1 MPFVKRGRQFRKLDR
16 FFILALYAVLC
27 FGLNSVQAQVVIVPS
42 RSQKPVKAKTRPKP
56 PIRKTAVSAALGR
69 SEKAPAAAK
78 PAAPA
83 GEPLRG
89 IASSLGFAIV
99 KPPMENVAAG
109 NKPAV
114 ETPPPAV
121 SNVEPE
127 KSDEKIPEPPNG
139 VAAVAPGA
147 NQASEEKP
155 SEPAPKPDD
164 KPQAQPAGDNKM
176 AKKPVTTSKEKP
188 ADRLFSYQFEVIASD
203 ARGRITE
210 SGREQRRYLSENLPG
225 GVALEMVEV
234 PGGSFLMGSSELE
247 ANRKGYARDL
257 GKQLR
262 ERVLDRLPAESPQ
275 HVVKVAKFYFGKFE
289 VTQSQWNAVAS
300 LPKVK
305 RELMSDPSQFKGGNR
320 PVEKISWEEAVEFC
334 ERLSRATGRK
344 YRLPTEAEWEYAC
357 RAGVDAPFH
366 FGQSITTDWAN
377 FDGERRFLSSPD
389 GANRQETVPAGSLGI
404 ANRFGLY
411 DMHGNVWEWCLDGW
425 HENYQSAPDN
435 GGLWQDG
442 AVTYLK
448 VVRGGGWDSAGVECR
463 SGFRDRLT
471 STLRMNNLGFR
482 VVAEIEEGASNIRR
496 SERNSE

>member
-1 MPFVKRGRQFRKLDR
+1 VPFAKKGRQFRKSDR
-16 FFILALYAVLC
+16 FFILALCAALC
-27 FGLNSVQAQVVIVPS
+27 FGLDSTVQAQVVIVPNKS
-42 RSQKPVKAKTRPKP
+42 KKPVKAKTRLKP
-56 PIRKTAVSAALGR
+56 PIRKTAVSAVPGR
-69 SEKAPAAAK
+69 SEKASVAAK

-89 IASSLGFAIV
+89 VASSLGFAIV
-99 KPPMENVAAG
+99 MPPMENVAAG
-109 NKPAV
+109 NNPAV

-121 SNVEPE
+121 SNIESPE
-127 KSDEKIPEPPNG
+127 KSDEKAVEPPNI
-139 VAAVAPGA
+139 AAAAAPGR
-147 NQASEEKP
+147 NPASEEKP
-155 SEPAPKPDD
+155 SEPAPKPAPKPED
-164 KPQAQPAGDNKM
+164 KPQAQPAGDNKL
-176 AKKPVTTSKEKP
+176 AEKPVTTSKEKP
-188 ADRLFSYQFEVIASD
+188 ADRLFSYEFKVIASD
-203 ARGRITE
+203 PRGRITE
-210 SGREQRRYLSENLPG
+210 SGRQQRRYLSEELPG
-225 GVALEMVEV
+225 GVALEMAEV

-262 ERVLDRLPAESPQ
+262 EKVQERLPAESPQ
-275 HVVKVAKFYFGKFE
+275 HAVKIAKFYFGKFE
-289 VTQSQWNAVAS
+289 VTQAQWNAVAS

-366 FGQSITTDWAN
+366 FGQSITSDWAN

-389 GANRQETVPAGSLGI
+389 GANRQETVSAGSLGI

-435 GGLWQDG
+435 GRLWQDG
-442 AVTYLK
+442 AIAYLK

-471 STLRMNNLGFR
+471 STLRTNNLGFR
-482 VVAEIEEGASNIRR
+482 VVAEIEERR
-496 SERNSE
+496 E